1 MATKNNNTT
10 GFQPVSSNRD
20 TGWKPVVL
28 MIFTYVAAA
37 NSLAQSMPEVM
48 TTMPSTA
55 PVSADH
61 DRKMAWFREAKYGL
75 FIHWGLYAIP
85 AGVWQGKAVRPSSEW
100 IMAHVP
106 IPVKDY
112 EPLAKKFDPEQFDAE
127 HWVQMA
133 QDAGLKYIV
142 ITAKHG
148 DGFAMYHSLVSPY
161 NIFDATPFHRDP
173 CAELAKACAKHGI
186 KLGFYYSQSVDWH
199 EPGGEGNAWD
209 YGRDSAKDKDGAF
222 DHYLQT
228 KVEPQVKELLTNYGP
243 ICEIFFDTPAM
254 ITPERGQRIADIVHT
269 QQPACLI
276 DGRLGVPGDYATMGD
291 NGIPNASVTGDW
303 ETPGELNH
311 NWGFDQN
318 DSDYKSPSQVLA
330 LLLDVVSKGGN
341 YLLDVGPTA
350 QGTIPVVAE
359 QNLLTAGRWLKVNG
373 EAVYGAGR
381 SPFGE
386 GFPGYHK
393 VVEAGGRTVDLP
405 FLDWRCTSKPGKLYF
420 TVFHWSNGFKLPAF
434 KNPIKKAYLLSDPAV
449 ELPISVKGSD
459 RIVQTQK
466 YAPNVMA
473 SVIVVEINGD
483 KFELQ
488 ETPGR

>member
-1 MATKNNNTT
+1 MKYERTT
-10 GFQPVSSNRD
+10 FGSVLWLTMIVALTLACCTSS
-20 TGWKPVVL
+20 P
-28 MIFTYVAAA
+28 
-37 NSLAQSMPEVM
+37 AQSMPEVM
-48 TTMPSTA
+48 TTMPSGT
-55 PVSADH
+55 PVSAAQ

-85 AGVWQGKAVRPSSEW
+85 AGVWKGKVVRPSSEW

-106 IPVKDY
+106 IPVKEY
-112 EPLAKKFDPEQFDAE
+112 ELVTRQFDPVQFDAD

-133 QDAGLKYIV
+133 QDAGMKYIV

-161 NIFDATPFHRDP
+161 NIYDATPFHRDP

-228 KVEPQVKELLTNYGP
+228 KVEPQVKKLLTNYGP

-254 ITPERGQRIADIVHT
+254 ITPQRGQPIADIVHAT
-269 QQPACLI
+269 QPACLI
-276 DGRLGVPGDYATMGD
+276 DGRLGVPGDYAAMGD
-291 NGIPNASVTGDW
+291 NGIPNARVTGDW

-330 LLLDVVSKGGN
+330 LLLDVASKGGN

-393 VVEAGGRTVDLP
+393 VVEGGGRTVDLP
-405 FLDWRCTSKPGKLYF
+405 FLDWRCTTKPGKLYF
-420 TVFHWSNGFKLPAF
+420 TVFHWSNGFKIPAF
-434 KNPIKKAYLLSDPAV
+434 KNQIKRAYLLSDPET
-449 ELPISVKGSD
+449 ELPITVKGD
-459 RIVQTQK
+459 DWIVQTQK

-473 SVIVVEINGD
+473 SVIVAEIDGGKVE
-483 KFELQ
+483 Q
-488 ETPGR
+488 